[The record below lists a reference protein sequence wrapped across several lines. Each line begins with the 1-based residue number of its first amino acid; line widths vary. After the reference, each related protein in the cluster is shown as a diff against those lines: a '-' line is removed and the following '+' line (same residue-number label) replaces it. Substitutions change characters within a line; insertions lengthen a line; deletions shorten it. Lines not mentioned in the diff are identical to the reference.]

1 MLYNGKIKGWLPRV
15 VPLLHIAIWDDFFV
29 LLLSHVLCA
38 CDYLVTSCLASS
50 MMTAFQ
56 ARGSKKVKGV
66 RYGPSRDRQLVQ
78 GFYSIA
84 ETAKANALSG
94 KTYQAFE
101 KPGETSI

>member
-1 MLYNGKIKGWLPRV
+1 
-15 VPLLHIAIWDDFFV
+15 
-29 LLLSHVLCA
+29 
-38 CDYLVTSCLASS
+38 

-101 KPGETSI
+101 KPGKLVSKGIGIGWLLLSSITALERINKWLSD